1 MLLRS
6 LAFTASPSWLIKR
19 TRSASNGLSIVVF
32 MLYLT
37 GCTQFPGLNKSN
49 PRFVWPDWWVGLSGP
64 EHILDGK
71 VPINVDRGHAAPAVF
86 DLDNDGKKDLLV
98 GQFGEGK
105 LRFYRNLGS
114 NRRPRFKGFSYV
126 TLNGVQISVPSG

>member
-1 MLLRS
+1 MLLRNP
-6 LAFTASPSWLIKR
+6 AFASSFSCSTARIKSVR
-19 TRSASNGLSIVVF
+19 NGLSIVVV
-32 MLYLT
+32 LYLT
-37 GCTQFPGLNKSN
+37 GCTQLPGLNKSN
-49 PRFVWPDWWVGLSGP
+49 SQFGWPDWWVGLSGP
-64 EHILDGK
+64 ERILDGK

-86 DLDNDGKKDLLV
+86 DFDNDGKKDLLV

-126 TLNGVQISVPSG
+126 TVNGMQISVPFG